1 MPGLTQ
7 RQISDFYE
15 MTSGQPYSASQL
27 AKYLKEK
34 YNLKE
39 PLKRIYKR
47 VYDFFKTQLGKLHFM
62 TGREDSILWIRA
74 NPLKPL
80 TLIQDKQV
88 SEKTELD
95 SGRHCDKSEKTYKHS
110 ENLKDLKNINP
121 ERWKALHKLSRC
133 NGFGYMDR
141 ETKEFIYTNNIY
153 FEVIQGFGEYISRIN
168 TENIEMVYSMDGNPI
183 FSSKVHLPYKTR
195 FTSPERQ
202 AANKQAYW
210 DTWNYV
216 NHRYLKGVFLTLTAP
231 SRAGDLVTV
240 NNQMREA
247 WDKLRDL
254 LDSKLAR
261 GLTYIKVNEFQK
273 NGRLHFHLVIFGI
286 NWIMPIKL
294 LKKIWVSYGGGPVM
308 NICAITQTK
317 EGWTWSRKPPKEAGG
332 QAPAGFLSDYLEKSM
347 SPSSGALYWAFN
359 IQFWS
364 ASRDIKQS
372 PEKHETKGFWARVSV
387 VGKEGKRLFQ
397 KNNDKA
403 KAFFAGALLQ
413 TRKRSDPKPKDKPKE
428 IGNPLSGFRTASAL
442 FMQG

>member
-1 MPGLTQ
+1 
-7 RQISDFYE
+7 
-15 MTSGQPYSASQL
+15 MTSEQPYSASQV

-39 PLKRIYKR
+39 SLKRIYKR
-47 VYDFFKTQLGKLHFM
+47 IYDYLKTEAGKLHFLI
-62 TGREDSILWIRA
+62 GKEDSILWIRA

-88 SEKTELD
+88 SDKTELD
-95 SGRHCDKSEKTYKHS
+95 NGRHCETEPKTYKHS
-110 ENLKDLKNINP
+110 ENLEDLRNVNP
-121 ERWKALHKLSRC
+121 ERYKAMHKLSRC

-168 TENIEMVYSMDGNPI
+168 TENIEMVHSMDGNPI
-183 FSSKVHLPYKTR
+183 FSSRVHLPYKTR

-202 AANKQAYW
+202 EENKQAYW
-210 DTWNYV
+210 ATWDYANKR
-216 NHRYLKGVFLTLTAP
+216 HLKGVFLTLTAP

-254 LDSKLAR
+254 LNSKLAR

-286 NWIMPIKL
+286 NWVMPIHL
-294 LKKIWVSYGGGPVM
+294 LKKVWVGYGGGKVM
-308 NICAITQTK
+308 NIRAITRTK
-317 EGWTWSRKPPKEAGG
+317 EGWTWARKPPQEAGG
-332 QAPAGFLSDYLEKSM
+332 QAPAGYLSDYLEKSM
-347 SPSSGALYWAFN
+347 SPCSGALYWAFN

-372 PEKHETKGFWARVSV
+372 PEKHETKGVWARVGV
-387 VGKEGKRLFQ
+387 IAKEGKRIFQ
-397 KNNDKA
+397 KGNDKA
-403 KAFFAGALLQ
+403 KAFFSGALLR
-413 TRKRSDPKPKDKPKE
+413 TSKRSEPKLEDKPTEKE
-428 IGNPLSGFRTASAL
+428 NHLTGFRRASAL